1 MPSLISQQW
10 QERTSGFFSS
20 SGTKL
25 REARQ
30 SAGAFVGEV
39 AKDAKVNVTDVA
51 ERVGSLFKSRW
62 AILQQPATRHAVQE
76 HLITA
81 AATTGTLVR
90 KGITETKEKVSV
102 GKIKV
107 EEAAKKTAQKSK
119 TLLTDIE
126 RWQKGVASSDVF
138 GVAIEVT
145 VQRQESTRPIPSILI
160 KCADYLILTGLNSPS
175 LFKAEGDKKL
185 IQQLVSAYNQ
195 DPSASIPEG
204 VNPVDVAA
212 LMKYYLAS
220 LPSPLTTFELY
231 NEIKDARSSVNIMRK
246 SLQKL
251 SSVNYNT
258 LEFVTA
264 LLLRVSEKSQLNKM
278 DSHSLAMEMAPV
290 IMWREDKRPESYR
303 EYWRRPS
310 RSPKKSNDF
319 ETATP
324 WDLLSDEGEG
334 VDASSSIPLDDIAQ
348 VDFGAVEVVQCLIE
362 HHNAIFTDADETS
375 SQVMARSYLSII
387 LSTLLLFLPLLT
399 AAEAEQ
405 WKPKKFPVVVSTWP
419 FIEAARAAWR
429 AVDKGSSAV
438 EAVVEGCSACE
449 ELHCDGTV
457 GPGGSPNE
465 NGETMLDA
473 LIMDGVTM
481 EVGAVAAMRYVKD
494 GIRAAWLVMK
504 YSQHTLLAGEGASAF
519 AISMGLPGP
528 MNLSSPE
535 SLKKWSDWKENRC
548 QPNFRKNV
556 VPANGC
562 GPYKPKDG
570 GIDVSTESCEMGTIE
585 YRLPPLVGPHNHDTI
600 SMAVIDKM
608 GHIAV
613 GTSTNGATFKIPGRV
628 GDGPIAGSS
637 AYADDEV
644 GGCGAT
650 GDGDIMMRFLPCYQ
664 VVESMR
670 QGMKPEEA
678 AKDAVSRIARKFPD
692 FVGAVV
698 AVDKNGSHAGACHG
712 WTFQYSVQDP
722 NMDDVQV
729 FTVLP

>member
-107 EEAAKKTAQKSK
+107 EETAQKSK

-145 VQRQESTRPIPSILI
+145 VQRQESTRPIPIILI
-160 KCADYLILTGLNSPS
+160 KCADYLILTGLNSPN
-175 LFKAEGDKKL
+175 LFKTEGDKKL

-220 LPSPLTTFELY
+220 LPTPLTTFELY
-231 NEIKDARSSVNIMRK
+231 NEIKDARSSVNRMRK

-334 VDASSSIPLDDIAQ
+334 VDASSSIPLDDIVQ

-362 HHNAIFTDADETS
+362 HHNAIFTDADETVWS
-375 SQVMARSYLSII
+375 SQVMARSCLSII

-399 AAEAEQ
+399 AAEAELG
-405 WKPKKFPVVVSTWP
+405 KPKKFPVVVSTWP
-419 FIEAARAAWR
+419 FIEAVRAAWR
-429 AVDKGSSAV
+429 SVDKGSSAV

-449 ELHCDGTV
+449 ELRCDGTV

-504 YSQHTLLAGEGASAF
+504 HSQHTLLAGEGASAF

-535 SLKKWSDWKENRC
+535 SLKKWLDWKENRC

-562 GPYKPKDG
+562 GPYKPKHG
-570 GIDVSTESCEMGTIE
+570 GMDVSTESCEMGTIE
-585 YRLPPLVGPHNHDTI
+585 YRLIPLVGPHNHDTI

-670 QGMKPEEA
+670 QGMKPEQA

-712 WTFQYSVQDP
+712 WTFQYSVQSPD
-722 NMDDVQV
+722 MDDVQV